1 MRRRDLVFSS
11 VVLPFLGDLLWQ
23 TAAVG
28 ADAPPETVLPD
39 GAMFDAATVRQLA
52 RLLAQKPYK
61 APDVS
66 LPETLKNLTYDQYR
80 MIRFIPEKALWR
92 GEN

>member
-1 MRRRDLVFSS
+1 MRRRDLVFGGA
-11 VVLPFLGDLLWQ
+11 VLPLLGDLLWQ
-23 TAAVG
+23 PAAVE
-28 ADAPPETVLPD
+28 ADVPPETVLPD

-66 LPETLKNLTYDQYR
+66 LPV
-80 MIRFIPEKALWR
+80 
-92 GEN
+92 